1 MLRGIAASGGF
12 AVGKIFVF
20 EQLKPKYKSHFG
32 GEKHENE
39 RFENALEE
47 YCRQTEKTKDSLRR
61 IVGKKESDIF
71 IGHIFMAKDPNI
83 NRDIKRKISMG
94 FNAEMAAESA
104 CERYIELFLNSDSE
118 LTRQRAA
125 DIKDV
130 KNGFIN
136 ILCGNDSFNKII
148 PFGSVLAAK
157 ELTPAAVNFLDRRRT
172 AALVTES
179 GSRNSHLA
187 LLARAMGIPAV
198 LSVEG
203 LLEKLKPGQR
213 VIVDGNKGEIIEI
226 D

>member
-1 MLRGIAASGGF
+1 MLKGIAASGGF
-12 AVGKIFVF
+12 AVGKIFVL
-20 EQLKPKYKSHFG
+20 EQLKPEIKSHFS
-32 GEKHENE
+32 GEKYETE

-47 YCRQTEKTKDSLRR
+47 YCLQTEKTKDSLRR
-61 IVGKKESDIF
+61 IVGKAEADIF
-71 IGHIFMAKDPNI
+71 KGHIFIAKDPNI

-104 CERYIELFLNSDSE
+104 CESYIRQFLASSSE

-136 ILCGNDSFNKII
+136 ILCGNDSFKKTI

-157 ELTPAAVNFLDRRRT
+157 ELTPSAVNFLDRRRT
-172 AALVTES
+172 AAVVTET
-179 GSRNSHLA
+179 GSRASHLA
-187 LLARAMGIPAV
+187 LLVRAMGIPAV

-213 VIVDGNKGEIIEI
+213 VIVDGNKGEVIEI
-226 D
+226 N